1 MVCISSLVLFLHFLT
16 VKSHQNFNYLLD
28 IHKTVDSCFA
38 LLVDGH
44 QADLLGLALYVLVAL
59 ISKR

>member
-1 MVCISSLVLFLHFLT
+1 MVCISSLVFFLHFLT
-16 VKSHQNFNYLLD
+16 AKSHQNFNYLLD
-28 IHKTVDSCFA
+28 IHKGGDSHFS
-38 LLVDGH
+38 LLIDGH